1 MRCIA
6 CNKEL
11 EAGVAKCSLC
21 GFPVIQSVQSSEEDL
36 LQMKQVGQDFLK
48 NKLAGISIGI
58 VTYDYTLENRRVN
71 LEGETEI
78 VIANAENL
86 TYDSIVWCDKKF
98 EPIEVKTKS
107 VVFKL
112 FINNASGKRMF
123 SVRLNTESID
133 NITEVGV
140 VLDEGLT
147 ARVLIGEKAKYIS
160 TEKIELI

>member
-36 LQMKQVGQDFLK
+36 LQMKQVGQDFIK
-48 NKLAGISIGI
+48 NKLSGISIGI
-58 VTYDYTLENRRVN
+58 VTYDYTLENRKVN
-71 LEGETEI
+71 LDGETEI
-78 VIANAENL
+78 VIANADSL

-112 FINNASGKRMF
+112 FVSNAQEKRMF
-123 SVRLNTESID
+123 SVRLNTE
-133 NITEVGV
+133 NINTIATVGV
-140 VLDEGLT
+140 VLDDELT
-147 ARVLIGEKAKYIS
+147 ARVLIGEKSKYIS
-160 TEKIELI
+160 TEKIQLV